1 MLQALIHGAAGP
13 FMILLFHLCC
23 SSEEILWEQR
33 DSPAVK
39 ITCCSCRGRGFSSQ
53 HPCWLKSTCNSSSRG
68 SHQSSDPCR
77 FLCVHGLYTS
87 TQVHRVLCDLTFCP
101 TLRQSPQQR
110 DLRGFP
116 VACDLRFEVGS
127 AFYPSPWSVFKML
140 LMQGKFP

>member
-23 SSEEILWEQR
+23 SSAQKRSCGNRETAQQLRSHVALAEDEGSAPSTHAGSNPPVTPVPGAPTNLLT
-33 DSPAVK
+33 PA
-39 ITCCSCRGRGFSSQ
+39 G
-53 HPCWLKSTCNSSSRG
+53 
-68 SHQSSDPCR
+68 
-77 FLCVHGLYTS
+77 YTS